1 MLQSLPV
8 IVALAFSLYLSLID
22 LREMRIPN
30 RILAIALFATLASM
44 VSVSLLERDL
54 IRLIQA
60 LLGGLLSVLIF
71 FLIHLAKPSGLGMG
85 DVKFAGL
92 IGASLA
98 WISFPTGLFGLVI
111 AFISSALYSI
121 TVLIVRPKSHQR
133 VIPFAPFMSLGLF
146 FLGVGLLI

>member
-30 RILAIALFATLASM
+30 RILLVAMFATFSSM
-44 VSVSLLERDL
+44 VAVTLHERDVT
-54 IRLIQA
+54 RLLQA
-60 LLGGLLSVLIF
+60 LMGGLVSVLIF

-98 WISFPTGLFGLVI
+98 WISFPAGLFGLVI
-111 AFISSALYSI
+111 AFMSSALYSI
-121 TVLIVRPKSHQR
+121 TVLVFRPKSHQR

>member
-30 RILAIALFATLASM
+30 RILLIAMITTFSSM
-44 VSVSLLERDL
+44 VAVSLYQKDFIQLL
-54 IRLIQA
+54 QA
-60 LLGGLLSVLIF
+60 LLGGFLSVLIF

-98 WISFPTGLFGLVI
+98 WISFPAGLFGLVI
-111 AFISSALYSI
+111 AFLSSALYSI
-121 TVLIVRPKSHQR
+121 AVLVLSPKRHQR

-146 FLGVGLLI
+146 FSGVGLLI